1 MAKKTVD
8 LLTETSAEWLD
19 VVLAHFDEFLA
30 DHANCERK
38 ASALAMSMVVK
49 YPDRHKIIPDLIDLA
64 QEELAH
70 FAQVY
75 ALMESRGVSLTRDTQ
90 DPYVN
95 QLIERMRHG
104 RDERFLDRLLVS
116 SVVESRGAERF
127 RLVSQ
132 GLSDPDLKRF
142 YRDLW
147 ASEAKHGNVFV
158 ELALRYFDPATIYP
172 RLMQLAEQ
180 EASIVRQ
187 LPVRPALH

>member
-8 LLTETSAEWLD
+8 LQIETPTAWLHA
-19 VVLAHFDEFLA
+19 VLAHFDEFLA

-49 YPDRHKIIPDLIDLA
+49 YPDRHKIIPDLIELA
-64 QEELAH
+64 QEELSH
-70 FAQVY
+70 FSQVY
-75 ALMESRGVSLTRDTQ
+75 ALMASRGVNLVRDTQ

-95 QLIERMRHG
+95 QLMELMRHG
-104 RDERFLDRLLVS
+104 REARFMDRLLVS
-116 SVVESRGAERF
+116 SIVESRGAERF

-132 GLSDPDLKRF
+132 GVKDVELKRF

-158 ELALRYFDPATIYP
+158 DLALRYFDASVIYP
-172 RLMQLAEQ
+172 RLHQLAER
-180 EASIVRQ
+180 EAGIVRQ
-187 LPVRPALH
+187 LTVRPALH